1 MTGGTSLTE
10 HLVHWHRS
18 CIKSFTYPY
27 SEDQSFS
34 TLTVA
39 TQYNDSSRS
48 AVRMHQVCP
57 FPAAQVQ
64 PAADGAWPWSVQLSK
79 VMAHRFMFEH
89 VGRIPSGTAVKNNKV
104 MASGGWRGLNELPV
118 SVPIFLNP
126 QGRKETSLVSSR
138 CVQHTPAMSCAIQ
151 ATAALPQVGN
161 SLWKCFIGSEI
172 VASAAVG
179 VAEES
184 VISDR
189 ERPLSSKELL
199 ILPFLVVQ
207 YFLSF
212 PSPVKYTLYS
222 SGCQASAW
230 QLCAACLATRKEALE
245 RELSAATAPICSTQ
259 ALCSTAP
266 HPSLLSPSINGSGSW
281 EPWLIHHSAPYFP
294 SGQRQENNIFFLPF
308 HPFRARCIGSFFFCC
323 PWVRVFLTNLLWAI
337 AGLLGVFRA
346 ELTPAMPATH
356 PGRLPNQWSIITCW
370 WRWRMPGPL
379 AVTILGP
386 GNCVPSLSRHML
398 TSSSVHLQT
407 GSNVPHSQLGGIQGQ
422 EGPSAISGWQLLP
435 SFCPFP
441 NIPSFPYPLLI
452 WGTGKEYNTLWCLKH
467 HCFRHKLKAWHPMRC
482 CEENQPHP
490 HQTWCTP
497 VCADK
502 AGHPGHP
509 GRPKAPAADL
519 PTPGGWCTEQCWV
532 LEQGSAQVHS
542 SCCASPQSGMP
553 CKEGAG

>member
-1 MTGGTSLTE
+1 MAGGASLTE

-104 MASGGWRGLNELPV
+104 MASGGWRRLTELPV

-294 SGQRQENNIFFLPF
+294 SGHRQENNIFFLPF
-308 HPFRARCIGSFFFCC
+308 HLFRARCIGSFFFCC
-323 PWVRVFLTNLLWAI
+323 PWVRVFLTNLLWAT

-346 ELTPAMPATH
+346 ELHSSNASNSSRQAPKSVEHHHLLVEVADAWSLGCHHSWPWKLCPFPEQAH
-356 PGRLPNQWSIITCW
+356 AHLILSSAPNRQQCSPQSAGRNTRARRSLCHFS
-370 WRWRMPGPL
+370 L
-379 AVTILGP
+379 AAP
-386 GNCVPSLSRHML
+386 P
-398 TSSSVHLQT
+398 
-407 GSNVPHSQLGGIQGQ
+407 
-422 EGPSAISGWQLLP
+422 QLLP
-435 SFCPFP
+435 FS
-441 NIPSFPYPLLI
+441 
-452 WGTGKEYNTLWCLKH
+452 
-467 HCFRHKLKAWHPMRC
+467 
-482 CEENQPHP
+482 
-490 HQTWCTP
+490 
-497 VCADK
+497 
-502 AGHPGHP
+502 
-509 GRPKAPAADL
+509 
-519 PTPGGWCTEQCWV
+519 
-532 LEQGSAQVHS
+532 
-542 SCCASPQSGMP
+542 
-553 CKEGAG
+553 